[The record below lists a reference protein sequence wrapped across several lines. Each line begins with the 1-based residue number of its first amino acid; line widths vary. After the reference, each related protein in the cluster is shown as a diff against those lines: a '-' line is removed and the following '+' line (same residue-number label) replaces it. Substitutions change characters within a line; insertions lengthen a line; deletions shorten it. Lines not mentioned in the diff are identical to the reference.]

1 MVVHQWSSIEYPK
14 KTSYPTTSVTE
25 GRVLEEK
32 AKDSTVLK
40 RTKGRYRDRRG
51 VKEEVTEEKN
61 TTGKLDLVGSG
72 DETREKKKEMEIH

>member
-1 MVVHQWSSIEYPK
+1 M
-14 KTSYPTTSVTE
+14 
-25 GRVLEEK
+25 EEK